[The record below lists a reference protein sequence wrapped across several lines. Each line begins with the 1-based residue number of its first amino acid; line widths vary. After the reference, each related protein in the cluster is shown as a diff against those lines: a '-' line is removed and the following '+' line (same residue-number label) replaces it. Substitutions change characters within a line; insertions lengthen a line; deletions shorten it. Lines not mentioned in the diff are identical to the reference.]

1 MEAIDA
7 SRFAPMAGGI
17 YTPQFIIVSDPGKI
31 HKLAQCAQQP
41 FISKAQY
48 IVVVISNPKMPT
60 NAYGKQ
66 GDAYCRQQAGAA
78 IQNFLLKLTEA
89 GLSTCWIGHFVESMV
104 KTELRIP
111 NGIRVEAFFPIGY
124 EFKKVSR
131 VRPKI
136 DLGKILHFDN
146 YGRRQMSPDRR
157 IEV

>member
-78 IQNFLLKLTEA
+78 IQNFLLKIEEK
-89 GLSTCWIGHFVESMV
+89 GLSTCWIGHFSDEQIKRELKIPGNVNVE
-104 KTELRIP
+104 TI
-111 NGIRVEAFFPIGY
+111 FPIGY
-124 EFKKVSR
+124 AFKKEK
-131 VRPKI
+131 PKRRI
-136 DLGKILHFDN
+136 DLDRILYFK
-146 YGRRQMSPDRR
+146 
-157 IEV
+157 